1 MDIGEVPFRRRMAV
15 LFADL
20 SGFTKLVETVAPEQ
34 VYNTV
39 KPLLDELVLLVR
51 LHDGEVQQVLGDGF
65 MCVFDDA
72 TTAVRCGLA
81 LVAAGR
87 PELPVH
93 VGVEYGEVL
102 VTPTWERAAY
112 GVWGRA
118 VNHAQRLCDQAG
130 PGGLLVGPAAHT
142 AAGRVGLARPVRVEL
157 AGIAHPV
164 LAHAVYRDVCLAA

>member
-1 MDIGEVPFRRRMAV
+1 MDINGAPYRRRMAV

-20 SGFTKLVETVAPEQ
+20 TGFTRLVETVAPEQ
-34 VYNTV
+34 VYATV
-39 KPLLDELVLLVR
+39 RPLLDELVLLVH

-87 PELPVH
+87 AELPVH
-93 VGVEYGEVL
+93 VGIEYGEVL
-102 VTPTWERAAY
+102 VTPTWQPAAY

-118 VNHAQRLCDQAG
+118 VNHAQRLCTQAG
-130 PGGLLVGPAAHT
+130 PGGVLVGPAAHT
-142 AAGRVGLARPVRVEL
+142 AAGRVGPARPVRVQL
-157 AGIAHPV
+157 AGVDHPV
-164 LAHAVYRDVCLAA
+164 VAHAVFRDVCLAA